1 MNEGKIDGMIIRVHF
16 EGFQKYIHSDPV
28 PETEHVHQSLFHIV
42 DFQRH
47 SLHVMCF
54 NARFINGITKPEC
67 VHEWIGR
74 PGSIPLVRNGNITA
88 WGICVVMSWN
98 ESADTRQIT
107 AAGYLLATMSI
118 SGS

>member
-74 PGSIPLVRNGNITA
+74 PGSIPLVRNGNINRM
-88 WGICVVMSWN
+88 GNLDRKSVV
-98 ESADTRQIT
+98 
-107 AAGYLLATMSI
+107 
-118 SGS
+118 